1 MKINSKKTKSMI
13 FNYTEK
19 YQFSTRLLLNNEIVE
34 NLNSKQ
40 LLGTIISDDLRW
52 DLNTINIVTKANAR
66 MELVRRVASFGASE
80 DDIKNVYILFVR
92 SLLEQSASVWHSTLT
107 LENSEDLERVQ
118 KSAVKII
125 LGDKYIG
132 YEKSLV
138 KLDME
143 TLKERRENLCLNFAL
158 KCVKNPKTK
167 NMFPQSHKPIKSIK
181 WKQENPKNTKSS
193 MLTQKGL
200 KNHQ

>member
-1 MKINSKKTKSMI
+1 MI

-19 YQFSTRLLLNNEIVE
+19 YQFSTRLLLNNELVE
-34 NLNSKQ
+34 NLSSTK

-52 DLNTINIVTKANAR
+52 DLNNINIVKKANAR
-66 MELVRRVASFGASE
+66 MELVRRRASFGASHE
-80 DDIKNVYILFVR
+80 DLKDVYIIFVR
-92 SLLEQSASVWHSTLT
+92 SLLEQSATVWHSSLT
-107 LENSEDLERVQ
+107 EENSDDLERVQ
-118 KSAVKII
+118 RSAVKLI

-132 YEKSLV
+132 YEKSLL

-143 TLKERRENLCLNFAL
+143 TLKQRRENLCLNFAI

-167 NMFPQSHKPIKSIK
+167 KMFPKRKSIK
-181 WKQENPKNTKSS
+181 WKLDNLKNIMFS